1 MAGGEQKVALFVDDI
16 LLYVGKPAHT
26 IPILMSGLEEY
37 ELYSGYKLN
46 IHKTQTLTFS
56 YSPDQVIRGRY
67 GINPETEKMKYLG
80 VVIPRDLSKLF
91 SLNYD
96 PSISKIKQDLV
107 RWDLL
112 SFLSMGSRIESIKIN
127 ILPRLLYL
135 FQTLPAEIS
144 NKQFIEWDK
153 SFSRYIWQGKKPRT
167 RYKTIQLPK
176 DKKGLALP
184 NLKEYFYAAQ
194 IRPLV
199 LLCVFSFQLNSYTK
213 QSNYTLPFHVKI
225 SHHRGIFQVPTDK
238 HLLH

>member
-37 ELYSGYKLN
+37 GLYSGYKLN

-56 YSPDQVIRGRY
+56 YSPDQLIGGRY
-67 GINPETEKMKYLG
+67 CINPETEKMKYLG
-80 VVIPRDLSKLF
+80 VLIPRDLSKLF

-96 PSISKIKQDLV
+96 PSVSKIKQDLV

-135 FQTLPAEIS
+135 FQTLPAKIS
-144 NKQFIEWDK
+144 DKQFIEWDK
-153 SFSRYIWQGKKPRT
+153 SFSRYIWQGKNPELDIKQYNYP
-167 RYKTIQLPK
+167 KTKRDWLC
-176 DKKGLALP
+176 
-184 NLKEYFYAAQ
+184 Q
-194 IRPLV
+194 I
-199 LLCVFSFQLNSYTK
+199 
-213 QSNYTLPFHVKI
+213 
-225 SHHRGIFQVPTDK
+225 
-238 HLLH
+238 